1 MRRRD
6 FLSLGCAAALTHF
19 GGCAK
24 RKSRWQAAITTL
36 EERIPRLMEEF
47 HVPGLSLALIED
59 AQVIWHRPFG
69 FKDSAARTLV
79 DDGIIFEA
87 ASMSKPVFA
96 YAVLKLCE
104 RGVMN
109 LDTPLTRYTS
119 ERPLK
124 DDPRLDLIT
133 ARHILSHTGGFQN
146 WREED
151 HKPLSI
157 HFTPGEKWMY
167 SGEGYAYLL
176 SVVTHLTGM
185 SFEDYMQKNILDPF
199 GMNSSGYVWN
209 DMMERR
215 AARPHDAQ
223 GVPMNNKKSTHD
235 SVARYGSAGA
245 LQTTP
250 TDYARFQLEILA
262 PKPQDN
268 FRLGSGSL
276 KEMVRPQIKTGDPA
290 DSSWSLGWNIVTKPD
305 GNIVN
310 HGGDNDGFHCWN
322 LMSLERKS
330 GFVIMN
336 NGDGGSP
343 MLIKLITGDELTPL
357 L

>member
-24 RKSRWQAAITTL
+24 RNSRWQAAITTL

-59 AQVIWHRPFG
+59 AQIIWHRPFG
-69 FKDSAARTLV
+69 FKDAAARTLV
-79 DDGIIFEA
+79 DDGTIFEA

-199 GMNSSGYVWN
+199 EMNSSGYV
-209 DMMERR
+209 
-215 AARPHDAQ
+215 
-223 GVPMNNKKSTHD
+223 
-235 SVARYGSAGA
+235 
-245 LQTTP
+245 
-250 TDYARFQLEILA
+250 
-262 PKPQDN
+262 
-268 FRLGSGSL
+268 
-276 KEMVRPQIKTGDPA
+276 
-290 DSSWSLGWNIVTKPD
+290 
-305 GNIVN
+305 
-310 HGGDNDGFHCWN
+310 
-322 LMSLERKS
+322 
-330 GFVIMN
+330 
-336 NGDGGSP
+336 
-343 MLIKLITGDELTPL
+343 
-357 L
+357 